1 MSRLYKRGSD
11 MKDCIKEPI
20 LLTHLKMVEH
30 LAKRIG
36 DEHLKQIDLTQSQ
49 ADVIVL
55 LAHESE
61 KVFRQRDIES
71 ALNYSNPTVTGLINR
86 LEQKGFIVRRVDP
99 EDSRARI
106 ISLTDKALEIIEEIY
121 ESIRQ
126 TEQMLLDGFS
136 EEEVELLQPLMS
148 RIAKNALRH
157 V

>member
-1 MSRLYKRGSD
+1 MKRSNG
-11 MKDCIKEPI
+11 EPI
-20 LLTHLKMVEH
+20 VLTHLKMVDH

-49 ADVIVL
+49 ADMIIL
-55 LAHESE
+55 LAHESD
-61 KVFRQRDIES
+61 KVFRQRDIER
-71 ALNYSNPTVTGLINR
+71 ALNYSNPTVTGLLNR

-106 ISLTDKALEIIEEIY
+106 ISLTNKALEIIEEIY
-121 ESIRQ
+121 QSIRR

-136 EEEVELLQPLMS
+136 EEEIEILQPLMA
-148 RIAKNALRH
+148 RLANNALRH

>member
-1 MSRLYKRGSD
+1 

-36 DEHLKQIDLTQSQ
+36 DEHLKKIDLTQSQ

-55 LAHESE
+55 LAHESD
-61 KVFRQRDIES
+61 KVFRQRDIER

-86 LEQKGFIVRRVDP
+86 LEQKGFIVRRIDP

-106 ISLTDKALEIIEEIY
+106 ISLTDKALQIIEEIY

-126 TEQMLLDGFS
+126 TEKMLLEGFS

-148 RIAKNALRH
+148 RIAKNALRY

>member
-1 MSRLYKRGSD
+1 MKRSIG
-11 MKDCIKEPI
+11 EPI
-20 LLTHLKMVEH
+20 VLTHLKMVEH

-49 ADVIVL
+49 ADVIIL
-55 LAHESE
+55 LAHESG
-61 KVFRQRDIES
+61 KVFRQRDIEI
-71 ALNYSNPTVTGLINR
+71 ALNYSNPTVTGLLNR

-106 ISLTDKALEIIEEIY
+106 ISLTNKALEIIEEIY
-121 ESIRQ
+121 QSIRR

-136 EEEVELLQPLMS
+136 EEEIEILQPLMS

-157 V
+157 M

>member
-1 MSRLYKRGSD
+1 MKRSNG
-11 MKDCIKEPI
+11 EPI
-20 LLTHLKMVEH
+20 VLTHLKMVDH

-49 ADVIVL
+49 ADMIIL
-55 LAHESE
+55 LAHESD
-61 KVFRQRDIES
+61 KVFRQRDIER
-71 ALNYSNPTVTGLINR
+71 ALNYSNPTVTGLLNR

-121 ESIRQ
+121 QSIRR

-136 EEEVELLQPLMS
+136 EEEIELLQPLMS

-157 V
+157 M

>member
-1 MSRLYKRGSD
+1 

-36 DEHLKQIDLTQSQ
+36 DEHLKKIDLTQSQ

-126 TEQMLLDGFS
+126 TEQMLLDGFT
-136 EEEVELLQPLMS
+136 EEEVEILQPLMS

>member
-1 MSRLYKRGSD
+1 MKRSIG
-11 MKDCIKEPI
+11 EPI
-20 LLTHLKMVEH
+20 VLTHLKMVEH

-49 ADVIVL
+49 ADVIIL
-55 LAHESE
+55 LVNESG
-61 KVFRQRDIES
+61 KVFRQRDIEI
-71 ALNYSNPTVTGLINR
+71 ALNYSNPTVTGLLNR

-106 ISLTDKALEIIEEIY
+106 ISLTNKALEIIEEIY
-121 ESIRQ
+121 QSIRR

-136 EEEVELLQPLMS
+136 EEEIELLQPLMS

-157 V
+157 M

>member
-1 MSRLYKRGSD
+1 MEHS
-11 MKDCIKEPI
+11 IKEPI
-20 LLTHLKMVEH
+20 VLTHLKMVEH

-49 ADVIVL
+49 ADVIIL
-55 LAHESE
+55 LAHESG
-61 KVFRQRDIES
+61 KVFRQRDIEI
-71 ALNYSNPTVTGLINR
+71 ALNYSNPTVTGLLNR

-106 ISLTDKALEIIEEIY
+106 ISLTNKALEIIEEIY
-121 ESIRQ
+121 QSIRR

-136 EEEVELLQPLMS
+136 EEEIELLQPLMS

-157 V
+157 M

>member
-1 MSRLYKRGSD
+1 MKRSIG
-11 MKDCIKEPI
+11 EPI
-20 LLTHLKMVEH
+20 VLTHLKMVEH

-49 ADVIVL
+49 ADVIIL
-55 LAHESE
+55 LAHESD

-71 ALNYSNPTVTGLINR
+71 ALNYSNPTVTGLLNR

-99 EDSRARI
+99 QDSRARI

-121 ESIRQ
+121 QSIHR

-136 EEEVELLQPLMS
+136 EEEIEILQPLMS

-157 V
+157 M

>member
-1 MSRLYKRGSD
+1 MKRSIG
-11 MKDCIKEPI
+11 EPI
-20 LLTHLKMVEH
+20 VLTHLKMVEH

-49 ADVIVL
+49 ADVIIL
-55 LAHESE
+55 LAHESD

-71 ALNYSNPTVTGLINR
+71 ALNYSNPTVTGLLNR

-99 EDSRARI
+99 DDSRARI

-121 ESIRQ
+121 QSIRR

-136 EEEVELLQPLMS
+136 EEEIELLQPLMS

-157 V
+157 M

>member
-1 MSRLYKRGSD
+1 

-36 DEHLKQIDLTQSQ
+36 DEHLKKIDLTQSQ

-55 LAHESE
+55 LAHESD
-61 KVFRQRDIES
+61 KVFRQRDIER

-86 LEQKGFIVRRVDP
+86 LEQKRFIVRRIDP

-106 ISLTDKALEIIEEIY
+106 ISLTDKALQIIEEIY

-126 TEQMLLDGFS
+126 TEKMLLEGFS

-157 V
+157 M